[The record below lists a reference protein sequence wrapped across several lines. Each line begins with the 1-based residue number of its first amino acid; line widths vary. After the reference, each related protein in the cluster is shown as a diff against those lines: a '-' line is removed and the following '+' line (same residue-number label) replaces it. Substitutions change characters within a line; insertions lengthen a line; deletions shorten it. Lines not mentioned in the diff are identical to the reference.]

1 MPREKADQYADKAH
15 AHADARAV
23 HDAREEVAA
32 QPIAAH
38 QEVRLVGRL
47 GGEEMA
53 VVEKP
58 HVGLAREVGRE
69 DARRRV
75 AQAHRMGVQK
85 SVHPLGRP
93 RHMKTHRRAIG
104 QVAILAN
111 RIVGRD
117 DGRRGGEEIERQQT
131 DDREPHHPRGA
142 PPLAAQPI
150 EERAGARCS
159 RLQRVGRRVMVG
171 NCRVRGRHVQ
181 SALNEEKSTRG
192 STITSAISASR
203 LPTNSS
209 TVPISTEPITR

>member
-1 MPREKADQYADKAH
+1 MIATIVKNVITGLTPEGITAEQEIKRRQRHLDLRPAHDQIVGKPADVARERTHHDAEGESDQYADKAH
-15 AHADARAV
+15 THADARAV

-69 DARRRV
+69 NARRRV
-75 AQAHRMGVQK
+75 AQAHRMGVKK

-150 EERAGARCS
+150 EERAGA
-159 RLQRVGRRVMVG
+159 
-171 NCRVRGRHVQ
+171 
-181 SALNEEKSTRG
+181 
-192 STITSAISASR
+192 
-203 LPTNSS
+203 
-209 TVPISTEPITR
+209 